1 MKQPAFV
8 VVSALTVLSVACG
21 GSTSIHESTS
31 PSPEGFSLMLRVAV
45 TRPAGQVGSGQ
56 ASPLALGISVRDAAG
71 GAISIL
77 DGTVVV
83 RDSEGA
89 VLAETRISN
98 TAAGD
103 VSVELAWDQAGAI
116 GRRVDLR
123 LSFLDSDGVVH
134 ELERTLAL

>member
-1 MKQPAFV
+1 MRFPAFV
-8 VVSALTVLSVACG
+8 VGSALAILSVACG
-21 GSTSIHESTS
+21 DSVSTHQPMS
-31 PSPEGFSLMLRVAV
+31 PSPQGFSLMLRLAV

-56 ASPLALGISVRDAAG
+56 LSPLALRISVRDAAG
-71 GAISIL
+71 GPISIL

-89 VLAETRISN
+89 VLAQTRISN

-103 VSVELAWDQAGAI
+103 VSVELAWDDAGAI

-123 LSFLDSDGVVH
+123 LSFLDADGAVH
-134 ELERTLAL
+134 ELERTLSL